1 MKLIQIILTN
11 LKEDRRNIRFM
22 NYFNKKQLNK
32 IKKFEEQIS

>member
-22 NYFNKKQLNK
+22 NCFNKKQLSK
-32 IKKFEEQIS
+32 IKKLEEQIS